1 MKKVLSV
8 VLLLTVLLTLT
19 GCSSS
24 LFSQADVVKLGDY
37 SHKDPSGVSYDTRT
51 VLSNTG
57 FGATLAEYASSAAYP
72 NTMVMDESGNVIGMY
87 DYDAATGLAKG
98 WVDISTGEYKAYEA
112 GQEVD
117 LGLPDE
123 SKLVTLSGDVTLY
136 FVVYAK
142 DSTPVESDM
151 YLMLTSAA
159 DKDTVLSAMTDV
171 FGMTFTAE
179 SDTVLKN
186 VFDKAAVASEMELM
200 GLTTDTDYVD
210 YLKMSYSVRGEAGDN
225 PYKPYADHK
234 DPTDIAYDQ
243 KVVLT
248 ASGQAAVGE
257 DEADCISSLTTYL
270 YGKDGDIVAAYTY
283 YESPTKEGADKLAQ
297 STSGATRVSDTVLMV
312 SYTGA
317 ELSSSIDQYIAFN
330 LLKDHSLSEYTR
342 LIEETFMA
350 QVYE

>member
-151 YLMLTSAA
+151 YLMLTNAA
-159 DKDTVLSAMTDV
+159 DKDTVLNAMTDV

-186 VFDKAAVASEMELM
+186 VFDKAAVASEMEMM

>member
-87 DYDAATGLAKG
+87 DYDATTGLAKG

-151 YLMLTSAA
+151 YLMLASAA
-159 DKDTVLSAMTDV
+159 DKDTVLTAMTDV

>member
-151 YLMLTSAA
+151 YLMLASAA
-159 DKDTVLSAMTDV
+159 DKDTVLTAMTDV

-186 VFDKAAVASEMELM
+186 VFDKAAVASEMEMM

>member
-151 YLMLTSAA
+151 YLMLASAA
-159 DKDTVLSAMTDV
+159 DKDTVLNAMTDV

-186 VFDKAAVASEMELM
+186 VFDKAAVASEMEMM

>member
-72 NTMVMDESGNVIGMY
+72 STMVMDESGNVIGMY

-159 DKDTVLSAMTDV
+159 DKDTVLNAMTDV

-186 VFDKAAVASEMELM
+186 VFDKAAVASEMEMM